1 MKPSFR
7 LPFPPRTRGTGRI
20 EHLGTSCQLS
30 AVSSQP
36 NQKPDTKTNSVIPS
50 EGAFQ
55 PKRGITVSSGPRTQ
69 QLPLRE
75 LEALASALLAILLAL
90 FAARIA
96 ADHTL
101 GLQLL
106 PQFGVELHQG
116 PGNAQLHRVGLA
128 AHSATQHAGNDVE
141 GRHRI
146 GRSQWRFRRRTL
158 RRSHEILFK
167 GTSVHAELAAARTQ
181 INAGD
186 RPLAAS
192 RSVVLNQFCHLAISS

>member
-1 MKPSFR
+1 MNLLFSLHRKLKVSEFQCFKVFETMKPSFR

-75 LEALASALLAILLAL
+75 LEA
-90 FAARIA
+90 
-96 ADHTL
+96 
-101 GLQLL
+101 
-106 PQFGVELHQG
+106 
-116 PGNAQLHRVGLA
+116 
-128 AHSATQHAGNDVE
+128 
-141 GRHRI
+141 
-146 GRSQWRFRRRTL
+146 
-158 RRSHEILFK
+158 
-167 GTSVHAELAAARTQ
+167 
-181 INAGD
+181 
-186 RPLAAS
+186 
-192 RSVVLNQFCHLAISS
+192 